1 MIAKNKILV
10 LTSSYPKYKGD
21 VNGNFI
27 YELSTR
33 LQKDFE
39 IHVLAPIYKGALKK
53 EIRDGIIIH
62 RHKQFI
68 YNNVELAYGS
78 DILAKIKKNFLFL
91 FVIPFYLYYQFWAI
105 KKIIKY
111 EKINIIHAHWM
122 IPQGFIAVLYKILFN
137 KKTKIIVTIHG
148 ADINS
153 FNNYLGK
160 IIKQFI
166 LKRIDK
172 LTVVSNAL
180 KQKVIKLGYL
190 KEIYVYPMGVDTNLF
205 SPEKKDIS
213 LKVKYNIKNEFLL
226 FVGTLSERKGIKYL
240 IQAMP
245 LIIKEYPEAKL
256 LVIGDGNLKNE
267 MIALTK
273 ELKVDNNIIF
283 TGAIEHDK
291 LPPYFA
297 TADLFILP
305 SLSEG
310 FGLVIIE
317 AISCKTLAV
326 TSNLPEINDI
336 IIENNTGFY
345 FENKNSTS
353 ISQKIIYIL
362 KNKEIFNTIKE
373 NGRQYVNANFAWNLV
388 SNNYI
393 KIINSLYNN

>member
-1 MIAKNKILV
+1 MIAENKILV

-111 EKINIIHAHWM
+111 EKINIIHAHWLM
-122 IPQGFIAVLYKILFN
+122 PQGFIAVLYKILFN
-137 KKTKIIVTIHG
+137 KKFKIIVTIHG

-160 IIKQFI
+160 KIKQFI

-205 SPEKKDIS
+205 SIEKKDIS
-213 LKVKYNIKNEFLL
+213 IRVKYTIKKEFLL
-226 FVGTLSERKGIKYL
+226 FVGGLIERKGIKYL

-256 LVIGDGNLKNE
+256 LVVGEGNLKNE

-273 ELKVDNNIIF
+273 ELNVEENIIF
-283 TGAIEHDK
+283 TGAIQHND

-305 SLSEG
+305 SFSEG

-317 AISCKTLAV
+317 ALSCKTLTV
-326 TSNLPEINDI
+326 TSNLSEIHDI
-336 IIENNTGFY
+336 ISENKTGFY
-345 FENKNSTS
+345 FERIDAKS
-353 ISQKIIYIL
+353 ISEKIISIL
-362 KNKEIFNTIKE
+362 KNKEKHEPIKE
-373 NGRQYVNANFAWNLV
+373 TGRQHVIANFDWRIVKSNYYNLL
-388 SNNYI
+388 
-393 KIINSLYNN
+393 KG